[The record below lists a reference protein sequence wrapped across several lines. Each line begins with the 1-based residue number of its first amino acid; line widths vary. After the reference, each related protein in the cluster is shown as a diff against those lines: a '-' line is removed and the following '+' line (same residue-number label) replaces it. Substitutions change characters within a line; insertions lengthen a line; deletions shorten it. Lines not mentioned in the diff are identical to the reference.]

1 MSERDMRTGSALV
14 VRSMA
19 DEAYNTIEVLIIRGE
34 IPQGSMI
41 SEVTLS
47 KTLGIGRTP
56 VREALQRLVRERM
69 VTPIPRQGIRVNA
82 VDIDQFL
89 EGLEIR
95 REIER
100 VLFEIISRKACR
112 WQRRLLLR
120 LSERMAQAADTA
132 DINLALETDRQFKQ
146 IQIEISDNPFLTM
159 AVRPFHAIS
168 RRVYFTEA
176 RTPVRKL
183 ATSISEIMK
192 HCAHGDTDAAL
203 STNDKIINALIRFG
217 IQSRERSAAR
227 ANNSLSPDPKVNA
240 NDVQRLSS
248 IAYNQIEDRIIAGRY
263 RGTEKLS
270 EGRLCEDLGLGRT
283 PVREALQHLAAR
295 SLITI
300 LPRRGVCVVNFERLD
315 FSGLIEALRP
325 LERMLALLVCRNASP
340 AFRRYL
346 LRTSALLKSPRDICR
361 SDVAIL
367 LDRRLEKLLVR
378 VADQMYLQDAIV
390 PLHSLLRGYLNH
402 AQVGISADILI
413 VFSEVLDAVA
423 TGKEHEARLKVEQL
437 LSEIVYV
444 VRADVD

>member
-1 MSERDMRTGSALV
+1 MSECDMKTGSALV

-192 HCAHGDTDAAL
+192 HCAHGDIDAAL

-217 IQSRERSAAR
+217 NQSRERSVACEK
-227 ANNSLSPDPKVNA
+227 NTNLSPDSNT
-240 NDVQRLSS
+240 NEVQRLSS

-283 PVREALQHLAAR
+283 PVREALQHLATR

-300 LPRRGVCVVNFERLD
+300 LPRRGVRVVNFERLD

-340 AFRRYL
+340 AFRRFL
-346 LRTSALLKSPRDICR
+346 LRTSALLNLTRNCCR
-361 SDVAIL
+361 SDAEIL

-378 VADQMYLQDAIV
+378 VADQMYLQDALV

-402 AQVGISADILI
+402 AQVAISTDIVI
-413 VFSEVLDAVA
+413 VFSEVLDAIA
-423 TGKEHEARLKVEQL
+423 TGKEHEVRLKVEQL
-437 LSEIVYV
+437 LSEIVYM
-444 VRADVD
+444 VRVNLV